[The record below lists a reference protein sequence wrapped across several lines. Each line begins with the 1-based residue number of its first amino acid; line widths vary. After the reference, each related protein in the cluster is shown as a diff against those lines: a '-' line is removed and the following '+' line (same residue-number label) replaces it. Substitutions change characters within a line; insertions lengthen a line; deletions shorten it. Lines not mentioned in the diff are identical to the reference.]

1 MEGDI
6 QGLLILQLTVRVCMV
21 TPGVVQWGGLDI
33 EFMFLFHFNK
43 KETFKITYHEG
54 SIYCR
59 KFRKY
64 RKAKMKKTK
73 HPFYCLE
80 INV

>member
-6 QGLLILQLTVRVCMV
+6 QGLLILQLTVTVCMV

-54 SIYCR
+54 SIYL
-59 KFRKY
+59 F
-64 RKAKMKKTK
+64 
-73 HPFYCLE
+73 
-80 INV
+80 